1 MELPIK
7 AHEDTFFSSLHSDL
21 RMKSFLSA
29 VVWWE
34 YNWEGGWHLALLYL
48 LFTGSLFQKLFPSLT
63 NKIIFLS
70 FFKPQ
75 PFWVCCKLG
84 KQQRV
89 IVQLCWSVAPQQQ
102 LTCPV
107 FTLYG
112 CVTFVKNCFIVHN
125 PKIFVHICCK
135 SWGCSIFHHRSRIRA
150 NKMNFRLQLNAKSP
164 VP

>member
-1 MELPIK
+1 MDQFRYISIYFLTQAPSPNKRRVETSRKLISAAEFIPGNMVFKIWHFFKITKMKLPIK

-34 YNWEGGWHLALLYL
+34 SVWHLALLYL

-70 FFKPQ
+70 FFKRQ

-84 KQQRV
+84 K
-89 IVQLCWSVAPQQQ
+89 
-102 LTCPV
+102 
-107 FTLYG
+107 
-112 CVTFVKNCFIVHN
+112 
-125 PKIFVHICCK
+125 
-135 SWGCSIFHHRSRIRA
+135 
-150 NKMNFRLQLNAKSP
+150 
-164 VP
+164 